1 MGLGSEIR
9 EPGKTYPYP
18 RSRGQ
23 RQRILDRNNV
33 RKSKPFL
40 EIFCPVLETSA
51 AALSMVV
58 ATNKTLALRSYPVVK
73 NRAKDKLLD
82 QPDEIRQEK
91 RLTFLQMFIKRIS
104 SQ

>member
-1 MGLGSEIR
+1 MVTLLLEHQGDLFSKKLG
-9 EPGKTYPYP
+9 
-18 RSRGQ
+18 
-23 RQRILDRNNV
+23 
-33 RKSKPFL
+33 KSKPFL

-73 NRAKDKLLD
+73 NRAKDKLID